1 MKSQKSIQYHIKRDT
16 STEMGARIEKHTVL
30 KEAIERCKY
39 WNEYNIASGKQFL
52 YIVTRVV
59 RTWKMDDNDRFV
71 SSERKETVVY
81 SPYNE

>member
-1 MKSQKSIQYHIKRDT
+1 MKTTKKVMFHVKRDT
-16 STEMGARIEKHTVL
+16 STESRIEKYTDL

-39 WNEYNIASGKQFL
+39 WNEYNIASGYQFL